1 MRLSDH
7 ILAARGTET
16 DLGGFATGMSKVLL
30 QAERFEISD
39 EVARACFELV
49 DSRPSALAAALP
61 LCRLPYETMWLEWR
75 GGLGNPVQTRPGAP
89 VPERQGMLIES
100 MQGQIG
106 FMTLAWVHTH
116 KVEIGQVNISPLAVY
131 FDWRPEGDVRDAVR
145 MAHEVFVKSLP
156 PNARSWIEPY
166 IESIERKWLSP
177 STPEAVS
184 HFFTGND
191 AWKKFHDSPR
201 EIEAMLEM
209 DRHLSPGLSP
219 HGAMLIALLLSS
231 TAGNDKALRHVVQA
245 WEADMQGEASWIECF
260 LAMLNS
266 KNPVVEHHEVDM
278 TGLNR
283 QRVKR
288 GRPEFLSYKKTRLTM
303 SRSQYRIAG
312 ARGVDRETA
321 RQHLVRGHFKI
332 RKSGVYWWAPFLRG
346 DPLRG
351 TIKRQEYEVIK

>member
-1 MRLSDH
+1 M
-7 ILAARGTET
+7 LAARGTAT
-16 DLGGFATGMSKVLL
+16 DLGGFATGMSKSILA
-30 QAERFEISD
+30 AERFEVSD

-75 GGLGNPVQTRPGAP
+75 GGMGNPTTTRAEAP
-89 VPERQGMLIES
+89 IPERQGMLIES
-100 MQGQIG
+100 MQGQVG
-106 FMTLAWVHTH
+106 FMTLAWVHTER
-116 KVEIGQVNISPLAVY
+116 VEIGGVNISPLAVY
-131 FDWRPEGDVRDAVR
+131 FDWRPDHDVRDSVR
-145 MAHEVFVKSLP
+145 AAHRVFLEAMPEKV
-156 PNARSWIEPY
+156 RSWVDPY
-166 IESIERKWLSP
+166 VESIERKWLTQ
-177 STPEAVS
+177 STPESVS
-184 HFFTGND
+184 HFFTGSK
-191 AWKKFHDSPR
+191 AWDKFAGNPR

-219 HGAMLIALLLSS
+219 HGVMLVALLLSS
-231 TAGNDKALRHVVQA
+231 TASNQQMMRSVVRA

-288 GRPEFLSYKKTRLTM
+288 GRPEFLPYKKTRLVM
-303 SRSQYRIAG
+303 SRSQQRMAD
-312 ARGVDRETA
+312 ARGVNREAA

-332 RKSGVYWWAPFLRG
+332 RKTGVYWWAPFLRG
-346 DPLRG
+346 DARHG
-351 TIKRQEYEVIK
+351 TIKRHEYEVVK